1 MSDVFP
7 SVLYALYDLRYRKIA
22 DQNTKDTAQDV
33 ALDVHKSNSDAHPVQ
48 NVMEPVTHNTG
59 RVGGASKS
67 YASGYFQQIYL
78 GGVGKT
84 SWDLAASGV
93 NGLVMS
99 GVSTFGGVDGVTITH
114 NLGLT
119 GYVVTATPLAKAE
132 RVGGVWYVRAANT
145 VTVYN
150 TGEAG
155 IQFTVTI
162 EVDAGMTTPAQW
174 LWRHYGGL
182 QVDGQIWAKNLI
194 ESLDI
199 KPDSDAARTL
209 GSAILRYLQGHFV
222 NLTLGG
228 VSKAAWPTA
237 VAGSNGNVFMSGA
250 VTLAGLDGVTVTH
263 NKGDVSYL
271 VKTMPT
277 GTGCLGRI
285 GDISYVKAANTVV
298 IYNSGHGGFPAD
310 IELSNVV

>member
-7 SVLYALYDLRYRKIA
+7 SVLYALYDLRYKKIS
-22 DQNTKDTAQDV
+22 DQDAKDAAQDA
-33 ALDVHKSNSDAHPVQ
+33 ALDAHKVYPDAHTVQ
-48 NVMEPVTHNTG
+48 NVMEPEEHNTG
-59 RVGGASKS
+59 RVGGASKA
-67 YASGYFQQIYL
+67 YATGYFQQIYL

-84 SWDLAASGV
+84 AWDLAASGV

-99 GVSTFGGVDGVTITH
+99 GESTFGGIDGITITH

-119 GYVVTATPLAKAE
+119 GYVVTATPLAKAD

-150 TGEAG
+150 SGEAG
-155 IQFTVTI
+155 IPFTITI
-162 EVDAGMTTPAQW
+162 EVDAGMTTPSQW
-174 LWRHYGGL
+174 LWRHYGDL

-199 KPDSDAARTL
+199 KPDSDATRTL
-209 GSAILRYLQGHFV
+209 GSATLRYLQGHFV

-228 VSKAAWPTA
+228 VSRDSWPTA
-237 VAGSNGNVFMSGA
+237 VAGSNGNVFYSGS
-250 VTLAGLDGVTVTH
+250 VTLAGQDGVTVTH
-263 NKGDVSYL
+263 SKGDTSYL
-271 VKTMPT
+271 VKVLPT
-277 GTGCLGRI
+277 GTGGLGRV

-298 IYNSGHGGFPAD
+298 IYNSGHGGFLAD
-310 IELSNVV
+310 IELSNIA

>member
-7 SVLYALYDLRYRKIA
+7 SVLYALYDLRYKKIT
-22 DQNTKDTAQDV
+22 DQDAKDTAQDA
-33 ALDVHKSNSDAHPVQ
+33 ALDVHKVNPDAHQVQ
-48 NVMEPVTHNTG
+48 NVMEPATNNAG
-59 RVGGASKS
+59 RVGGASKN
-67 YASGYFQQIYL
+67 YAAGYFQQVFL

-84 SWDLAASGV
+84 AWDLAASGL

-99 GVSTFGGVDGVTITH
+99 GVSTFGGVDGITITH

-119 GYVVTATPLAKAE
+119 GYVITATPLAKAE

-155 IQFTVTI
+155 IQFTITI

-228 VSKAAWPTA
+228 VSRDSWPTA
-237 VAGSNGNVFMSGA
+237 VAGSNGNVFYSGSA
-250 VTLAGLDGVTVTH
+250 TLAGLDGVTVTH
-263 NKGDVSYL
+263 NKGNTSYL
-271 VKTMPT
+271 VKTLPT
-277 GTGCLGRI
+277 GTGGLGRI

-310 IELSNVV
+310 IELSNVA

>member
-1 MSDVFP
+1 MSEVFP
-7 SVLYALYDLRYRKIA
+7 SVLYELYDQRYKKIT
-22 DQNTKDTAQDV
+22 DQNAKDQLQD
-33 ALDVHKSNSDAHPVQ
+33 ADLDTHKVNLDAHPVQ
-48 NVMEPVTHNTG
+48 NVMEPATNNAG
-59 RVGGASKS
+59 RVGGASKN
-67 YASGYFQQIYL
+67 YAAGYFQQVFL

-84 SWDLAASGV
+84 AWDLAASGL

-99 GVSTFGGVDGVTITH
+99 GVSTFGGVDGITITH

-119 GYVVTATPLAKAE
+119 GYVITATPLAKAE

-155 IQFTVTI
+155 IQFTITI

-228 VSKAAWPTA
+228 VSRSEWPTA
-237 VAGSNGNVFMSGA
+237 VAGSNGNVFISGGSI
-250 VTLAGLDGVTVTH
+250 LNGRDGVTITH
-263 NKGDVSYL
+263 NKGDLNYL
-271 VKTMPT
+271 IKAVPV
-277 GTGCLGRI
+277 GLDGLGRI
-285 GDISYVKAANTVV
+285 GEISYVKSSNTAV
-298 IYNSGHGGFPAD
+298 IYNSGEPRFTVSV
-310 IELSNVV
+310 ECSNMV